1 MFRTLRHWVVLNGLF
16 VPCSYA
22 WPQRDM
28 LEPAGFLC
36 TSCPHLMVPL
46 TGGEKGRPVQ
56 GRRCPRNCKYPSCSA
71 PAVFGV
77 ATGSFRTRE
86 GSGTVLCASSWLV
99 QARYK
104 PGDLPSQVCKAVPV
118 GMVAFWR
125 CLLAGCPAGTDAP
138 GGAFSLPYAWQR
150 LVVTAPCLPQPHVVE
165 KRPVGKTH
173 DRRTLFAFL
182 FCSFSTGGATRA
194 ACLRYVQ
201 AGRACH
207 GLPAG

>member
-1 MFRTLRHWVVLNGLF
+1 MGQS
-16 VPCSYA
+16 CSALYGTGWSLTA
-22 WPQRDM
+22 CSCRAAM
-28 LEPAGFLC
+28 LGHSATCLESAGFLC

-86 GSGTVLCASSWLV
+86 GSGTELCASSWLV
-99 QARYK
+99 QAGYK

-150 LVVTAPCLPQPHVVE
+150 AGCYCPMPATTPRC
-165 KRPVGKTH
+165 GKT
-173 DRRTLFAFL
+173 
-182 FCSFSTGGATRA
+182 
-194 ACLRYVQ
+194 ACWKD
-201 AGRACH
+201 A
-207 GLPAG
+207 